1 MQRSN
6 WRYPILK
13 VILDI
18 NVHNGRTSQRFYQT
32 VKVWKTQKE
41 TKTSHNNIT
50 TLQYPTIIS
59 YMLPLS
65 TCVTCPANEQN
76 YANLKITKT
85 IC

>member
-1 MQRSN
+1 MLR
-6 WRYPILK
+6 
-13 VILDI
+13 VIVDI
-18 NVHNGRTSQRFYQT
+18 NVHNGRTSQCFCQT
-32 VKVWKTQKE
+32 VKVWKTHKE
-41 TKTSHNNIT
+41 TKTNHNNIT
-50 TLQYPTIIS
+50 TTIS